1 MERDEWKLK
10 IDDEMGNK
18 KENKKKQRKRGNWK
32 IGKDGEEKRKIE
44 MKGSEKNVRK
54 QKDSFRKKNEEKE
67 RLYIIQYIPFRLFH
81 SFTNYPRHFLCK
93 VNNQ

>member
-44 MKGSEKNVRK
+44 MKGSEKNVKK
-54 QKDSFRKKNEEKE
+54 QKDSFRKKMKKKKDYT
-67 RLYIIQYIPFRLFH
+67 LYNTSLSD
-81 SFTNYPRHFLCK
+81 SFTRLRTILGIFSVK
-93 VNNQ
+93 